1 MSSAYCTET
10 VQRFTAQC
18 TGCSAAIMIESNFTC
33 IIYCGNDS
41 PYCIH
46 HSIQCKLTR
55 FFLSST
61 PILSFPVFASCPPSL
76 SPLSPFLSPF
86 LSPSLSPLSPPC
98 ISLQHTGLWSY
109 LNPLNFI
116 STKTAC
122 KCFGISDEFYKTVLN
137 PFHGFN
143 FSTANIDALPV
154 VALPV
159 LDDIVPLTSTYSS
172 NTQLYVFN
180 KTAQYSIYATA

>member
-1 MSSAYCTET
+1 MKA
-10 VQRFTAQC
+10 
-18 TGCSAAIMIESNFTC
+18 NFTC
-33 IIYCGNDS
+33 IIFIVVTN
-41 PYCIH
+41 H
-46 HSIQCKLTR
+46 HCIQCKLTC
-55 FFLSST
+55 FFLSSV
-61 PILSFPVFASCPPSL
+61 PILSFPVFA
-76 SPLSPFLSPF
+76 PFLSP
-86 LSPSLSPLSPPC
+86 PPC

-109 LNPLNFI
+109 VNPLNFI

-172 NTQLYVFN
+172 HICV
-180 KTAQYSIYATA
+180 